1 MIDGFAKNPLTR
13 RWASHNLSK
22 SQGQISRI
30 LAFCDAIMIRGMCTL
45 LILLVLLSASTIQAQ
60 NPFQSSK
67 PRESEEQTAAKRPSL
82 LVKIAIWQGEL
93 RHRMAELVRRAGT
106 EGVLGPLA
114 ALLALAFG
122 YGVLHAAGP
131 GHGKVVAMTLILSRK
146 APVRAGVLFGFGI
159 AFVHGLSGTLSVLA
173 LYGILE
179 VGVSGSLAKVTTVT
193 QAASFGLISI
203 IGLGILLANV
213 RALLSSEPPRGEPT
227 PDHAAASDR
236 PLIPWAV
243 AVGIVPCP
251 GVTMV
256 LLFCL
261 SMDALLLGLF
271 LAACISLGMAVTISA
286 FVVGASRGKGLMLA
300 FLSKGGLPRLEH
312 LLGALSGIA
321 VAALGGVFLAA
332 SLV

>member
-1 MIDGFAKNPLTR
+1 
-13 RWASHNLSK
+13 
-22 SQGQISRI
+22 
-30 LAFCDAIMIRGMCTL
+30 MIRRTCTL
-45 LILLVLLSASTIQAQ
+45 LILLVLLGASTAQAQ
-60 NPFQSSK
+60 NPFQSAE
-67 PRESEEQTAAKRPSL
+67 PRESEERNPGKPPSL
-82 LVKIAIWQGEL
+82 LVKISIWQGEL
-93 RHRMAELVRRAGT
+93 RQQMAGLVRRAKT

-146 APVRAGVLFGFGI
+146 ASVRAGVLFGFGI
-159 AFVHGLSGTLSVLA
+159 AAVHGFSGTLSVLA
-173 LYGILE
+173 LYAILE
-179 VGVSGSLAKVTTVT
+179 VGVSGSLAKVATVT
-193 QAASFGLISI
+193 QAVSFGLISVL
-203 IGLGILLANV
+203 GLGILFANA
-213 RALLSSEPPRGEPT
+213 RALLFADRQRAEAAPDRAAPSE
-227 PDHAAASDR
+227 R

-286 FVVGASRGKGLMLA
+286 FVIAASQGKGLMLSI
-300 FLSKGGLPRLEH
+300 LSKGGLPRLEH
-312 LLGALSGIA
+312 VFGALSGIA
-321 VAALGGVFLAA
+321 AAALGGVFLAS

>member
-1 MIDGFAKNPLTR
+1 
-13 RWASHNLSK
+13 
-22 SQGQISRI
+22 
-30 LAFCDAIMIRGMCTL
+30 MIRRKVTL
-45 LILLVLLSASTIQAQ
+45 MILLVLLGASTVQAQ

-67 PRESEEQTAAKRPSL
+67 PQRSDEKDAAKCPSL
-82 LVKIAIWQGEL
+82 LVKISIWQGEL
-93 RHRMAELVRRAGT
+93 RQQMAGLVRRARN
-106 EGVLGPLA
+106 EGVFGPLA
-114 ALLALAFG
+114 ALLALSFG

-146 APVRAGVLFGFGI
+146 ASVRAGVLFGFGI
-159 AFVHGLSGTLSVLA
+159 AVVHALSGTLSVLA
-173 LYGILE
+173 LYAILE

-193 QAASFGLISI
+193 QVVSFSLISI
-203 IGLGILLANV
+203 VGLGILFVNM
-213 RALLSSEPPRGEPT
+213 RALLFPVHQPEEPR

-261 SMDALLLGLF
+261 SMDALLLGLL
-271 LAACISLGMAVTISA
+271 LAACISLGMALTISV
-286 FVVGASRGKGLMLA
+286 FVIAASQGKGLMQS
-300 FLSKGGLPRLEH
+300 FLSKSGLPRLEH
-312 LLGALSGIA
+312 VFGTLSGIA

-332 SLV
+332 SLI

>member
-1 MIDGFAKNPLTR
+1 
-13 RWASHNLSK
+13 
-22 SQGQISRI
+22 
-30 LAFCDAIMIRGMCTL
+30 MIRRTYTL
-45 LILLVLLSASTIQAQ
+45 MILLVLLGASTVQAQ

-82 LVKIAIWQGEL
+82 LVGISIWQGEL
-93 RHRMAELVRRAGT
+93 RQQMAELVRRAKN

-146 APVRAGVLFGFGI
+146 ASVRAGVLFGFGI
-159 AFVHGLSGTLSVLA
+159 AAVHGLSGTLSVLA
-173 LYGILE
+173 LYAILE

-193 QAASFGLISI
+193 QVVSFGLISI
-203 IGLGILLANV
+203 LGLGILFVNM
-213 RALLSSEPPRGEPT
+213 RALLFAVRQREEPRQ
-227 PDHAAASDR
+227 DHAAASDR
-236 PLIPWAV
+236 PLVPWAV

-271 LAACISLGMAVTISA
+271 LAACISLGMALTISA
-286 FVVGASRGKGLMLA
+286 FVIAASQGKGLMLS
-300 FLSKGGLPRLEH
+300 FLSKSGLPRLEH
-312 LLGALSGIA
+312 VFGALSGIA

-332 SLV
+332 SVI